1 MTDYSNFAKKM
12 ILKLDP
18 FKHQK
23 IGLKLIYV
31 LVDHLIYFKYDNTK
45 PWELYNS
52 DASLQLTLGRQTIK
66 DNLNYNPSGYI
77 ELKLFLEIKNPVP
90 TPFKIPFV
98 LSVKYQQSAGNCFLV
113 KLEQQSA
120 NSSYVGIQTLSF
132 IEDTEGSSYKIENIG
147 DFYIL
152 FFEMLEYFISVMT
165 DQQSFEV
172 IKNLHIK

>member
-1 MTDYSNFAKKM
+1 
-12 ILKLDP
+12 
-18 FKHQK
+18 
-23 IGLKLIYV
+23 
-31 LVDHLIYFKYDNTK
+31 
-45 PWELYNS
+45 
-52 DASLQLTLGRQTIK
+52 
-66 DNLNYNPSGYI
+66 
-77 ELKLFLEIKNPVP
+77 
-90 TPFKIPFV
+90 
-98 LSVKYQQSAGNCFLV
+98 
-113 KLEQQSA
+113 QSA